1 MLLLKKWRVRGGV
14 FLVPLALALVI
25 SFRGYI
31 KRTGRFHA
39 PAKEEE
45 RKSLQD

>member
-31 KRTGRFHA
+31 KRTGRPRSGKA
-39 PAKEEE
+39 
-45 RKSLQD
+45 LQE